1 MALQTIASVLS
12 ECRLLRNLV
21 ELLEHRLTSSIPF
34 FHLSPNFT
42 DGALLY
48 NISWFSMIEFMA
60 RCLHQNL
67 NRPMSKTERRHA
79 VVYQE
84 LLP

>member
-48 NISWFSMIEFMA
+48 NISWF
-60 RCLHQNL
+60 
-67 NRPMSKTERRHA
+67 
-79 VVYQE
+79 
-84 LLP
+84 